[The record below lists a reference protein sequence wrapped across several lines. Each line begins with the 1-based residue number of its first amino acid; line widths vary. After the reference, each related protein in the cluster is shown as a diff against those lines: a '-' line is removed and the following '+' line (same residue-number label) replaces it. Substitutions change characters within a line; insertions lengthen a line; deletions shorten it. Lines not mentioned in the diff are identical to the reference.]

1 MATGYGP
8 EYDAALAFLL
18 APTDPRRP
26 TVASPTADQ
35 NLPRMRRL
43 LDLVG
48 APDAR
53 YPAVIVAGTKGKGS
67 TAATL
72 AALLRAAG
80 LRVGLYSQPH
90 LHDYRERV
98 RVDGIPIAP
107 EALVA
112 AVARLRPAVAQ
123 VAEEGALGAPSTY
136 DLGTALALDHFGAA
150 GVDIAVLEVGL
161 GGRYDSVNTIVPRV
175 SIITAISRDHTAV
188 LGGTIATIAREKAG
202 IIKPGVPVIAERQSE
217 PHAAAVLSEVA
228 ATVGAPL
235 VWADDLVTVAAAPDQ
250 PDPLTGTQRLAIT
263 VGESSA
269 VARRSS
275 DGGVRTSGVTPQR
288 TLAPDSGLR
297 TPDSFSRLPTP
308 DPRLHSSFAATLP
321 LLGHFQRPN
330 VAAAL
335 AAAIV
340 LAGQGLLTLDRDTIV
355 RGLAATH
362 WPGRLEILRRD
373 PLTLTDGAHNDD
385 SARQLRRAL
394 AELFPGRPL
403 TLVLG
408 TSLDKDIA
416 GIAAA
421 LVPAAARLILT
432 VSAHPRSA
440 SLALLREQCA
450 PYSVPLEET
459 ANVADGLARAA
470 AVTPPGGLIC
480 ATGSLFV
487 VADAREAL
495 GLGGAVAV

>member
-1 MATGYGP
+1 MND
-8 EYDAALAFLL
+8 YDAALAFLL
-18 APTDPRRP
+18 APTDPSRP
-26 TVASPTADQ
+26 TVASPTADR

-43 LDLVG
+43 LDLLG

-53 YPAVIVAGTKGKGS
+53 FPSVVVAGTKGKGS
-67 TAATL
+67 TSATL

-112 AVARLRPAVAQ
+112 SVARLRLAVTQ
-123 VAEEGALGAPSTY
+123 VAEEGTLGAPSTY

-150 GVDIAVLEVGL
+150 RVDIAILEVGL

-175 SIITAISRDHTAV
+175 SVITAISRDHTAV
-188 LGGTIATIAREKAG
+188 LGDTIAQIAWEKAG
-202 IIKPGVPVIAERQSE
+202 IIKPGVPVVAERQPE
-217 PHAAAVLSEVA
+217 ADATAVLGGVAAA
-228 ATVGAPL
+228 VGAPL
-235 VWADDLVTVAAAPDQ
+235 HWADDLATVAAAPAQ

-263 VGESSA
+263 VGQSSVVSRQSAGSESSVVGRQSA
-269 VARRSS
+269 E
-275 DGGVRTSGVTPQR
+275 DEVTDNETNASCVMR
-288 TLAPDSGLR
+288 HA
-297 TPDSFSRLPTP
+297 SFE
-308 DPRLHSSFAATLP
+308 ATLP

-335 AAAIV
+335 AAATV
-340 LAGQGLLTLDRDTIV
+340 LAGQGLLTLDEATIV
-355 RGLAATH
+355 RGLAATR
-362 WPGRLEILRRD
+362 WPGRLEIVRRE
-373 PLTLTDGAHNDD
+373 PLTLVDGAHNDD
-385 SARQLRRAL
+385 SARQLRQAL

-403 TLVLG
+403 VLVLG

-421 LVPAAARLILT
+421 LLPAAARLILT

-440 SLALLREQCA
+440 PLALLQERCA
-450 PYSVPLEET
+450 PYGVPTEET
-459 ANVADGLARAA
+459 PNVAAALARAA

-487 VADAREAL
+487 VADTREAV
-495 GLGGAVAV
+495 GLGGAVIV

>member
-18 APTDPRRP
+18 APTDPGRP
-26 TVASPTADQ
+26 VVASPTADR

-43 LDLVG
+43 LDLLG
-48 APDAR
+48 APAAHF
-53 YPAVIVAGTKGKGS
+53 PAVVVAGTKGKGS
-67 TAATL
+67 TSATL

-98 RVDGIPIAP
+98 RVAGVPIAP
-107 EALVA
+107 EALIA
-112 AVARLRPAVAQ
+112 SVARLRPAAAQ
-123 VAEEGALGAPSTY
+123 VVAEGTLGAPSTY
-136 DLGTALALDHFGAA
+136 DLGTALALDHFGAV

-161 GGRYDSVNTIVPRV
+161 GGRYDSVNTVVPRV
-175 SIITAISRDHTAV
+175 SVITAISRDHMAV
-188 LGGTIATIAREKAG
+188 LGDTIARIAREKAG
-202 IIKPGVPVIAERQSE
+202 IIKPGVPVVVARQPE
-217 PHAAAVLSEVA
+217 ADAATVLREVA

-235 VWADDLVTVAAAPDQ
+235 HWADELASVAAAPDQ
-250 PDPLTGTQRLAIT
+250 PDPLTGTQRLAIAL
-263 VGESSA
+263 GESA
-269 VARRSS
+269 IGGRRSAE
-275 DGGVRTSGVTPQR
+275 DGAAVGSRRSAEEDEAKSGDT
-288 TLAPDSGLR
+288 
-297 TPDSFSRLPTP
+297 
-308 DPRLHSSFAATLP
+308 HSSFVSGSPRGIRHSSFEADLP

-335 AAAIV
+335 AAATV
-340 LAGQGLLTLDRDTIV
+340 LAGQGLLTLDRATIV
-355 RGLAATH
+355 RGLATTS
-362 WPGRLEILRRD
+362 WPGRLEIVRRA
-373 PLTLTDGAHNDD
+373 PLTIVDGAHNDD

-403 TLVLG
+403 VLVLG

-421 LVPAAARLILT
+421 LVPAAARLLLT

-440 SLALLREQCA
+440 PLALLRERCA
-450 PYSVPLEET
+450 AYGVPTEET
-459 ANVADGLARAA
+459 ANVADALARAVA
-470 AVTPPGGLIC
+470 ITPPGGLIC

-487 VADAREAL
+487 VADAREAV
-495 GLGGAVAV
+495 GLGGAVAI

>member
-1 MATGYGP
+1 MATTGYGP

-18 APTDPRRP
+18 APTDPSRP

-43 LDLVG
+43 LDLLG

-53 YPAVIVAGTKGKGS
+53 FPSVVVAGTKGKGS
-67 TAATL
+67 TSAVL

-98 RVDGIPIAP
+98 RVAGVPLAP

-112 AVARLRPAVAQ
+112 SVARLRPAVAQ
-123 VAEEGALGAPSTY
+123 VADEGTLGAPSTY

-161 GGRYDSVNTIVPRV
+161 GGRYDSVNTVVPRV
-175 SIITAISRDHTAV
+175 SVITAISRDHMAV
-188 LGGTIATIAREKAG
+188 LGDTIARIAWEKAG
-202 IIKPGVPVIAERQSE
+202 IIKPGVPVVAARQPE
-217 PHAAAVLSEVA
+217 GDAVAVLREVA

-250 PDPLTGTQRLAIT
+250 PDPLTGTQRLTIAL
-263 VGESSA
+263 GESAVGGRQSAEDESA
-269 VARRSS
+269 VGSRQSVEEGGAAS
-275 DGGVRTSGVTPQR
+275 D
-288 TLAPDSGLR
+288 
-297 TPDSFSRLPTP
+297 
-308 DPRLHSSFAATLP
+308 DPHSSFISGSPRGTRYSSFEATLP

-335 AAAIV
+335 AAATV

-355 RGLAATH
+355 RGLAATR
-362 WPGRLEILRRD
+362 WPGRLEIVRRD
-373 PLTLTDGAHNDD
+373 PLTLVDGAHNDA
-385 SARQLRRAL
+385 SARQLRLAL

-440 SLALLREQCA
+440 PLALLRERCA
-450 PYSVPLEET
+450 PYGVPTAET
-459 ANVADGLARAA
+459 ANIADGLARAA

>member
-18 APTDPRRP
+18 APTDPSRP
-26 TVASPTADQ
+26 TVASPTAGQ

-43 LDLVG
+43 LDLLD

-53 YPAVIVAGTKGKGS
+53 YPAVVVAGTKGKGS
-67 TAATL
+67 TSAVL

-98 RVDGIPIAP
+98 RVGGVPLAP

-112 AVARLRPAVAQ
+112 SVARLRPAVAQ
-123 VAEEGALGAPSTY
+123 VAEGGTLGAPSTY

-161 GGRYDSVNTIVPRV
+161 GGRYDSVNTVVPRV
-175 SIITAISRDHTAV
+175 SVITAISRDHMAV
-188 LGGTIATIAREKAG
+188 LGDTIARIAWEKAG
-202 IIKPGVPVIAERQSE
+202 IIKPGVPVVAARQPE
-217 PHAAAVLSEVA
+217 GDAAVVLREVA

-250 PDPLTGTQRLAIT
+250 PDPLTGTQRLAIAI
-263 VGESSA
+263 VESS
-269 VARRSS
+269 VVDRRSS
-275 DGGVRTSGVTPQR
+275 EGDEAVIVRQSPSD
-288 TLAPDSGLR
+288 APSLLTTDDR
-297 TPDSFSRLPTP
+297 RLTTFP
-308 DPRLHSSFAATLP
+308 ATLP

-335 AAAIV
+335 AAATV

-355 RGLAATH
+355 RGLAATR
-362 WPGRLEILRRD
+362 WPGRLEIVRRD
-373 PLTLTDGAHNDD
+373 PLTLVDGAHNDA
-385 SARQLRRAL
+385 SARQLRLAL

-440 SLALLREQCA
+440 PLALLQERCA
-450 PYSVPLEET
+450 PYGVPTAET

>member
-1 MATGYGP
+1 MMATGYGP

-18 APTDPRRP
+18 APTDPSRP
-26 TVASPTADQ
+26 TVASPTAGQ

-53 YPAVIVAGTKGKGS
+53 YPAVVVAGTKGKGS
-67 TAATL
+67 TSATL

-107 EALVA
+107 DALVA
-112 AVARLRPAVAQ
+112 SVARLRPAVAQ
-123 VAEEGALGAPSTY
+123 VADEGTLGAPSTY

-150 GVDIAVLEVGL
+150 GVDIAVLEIGL

-175 SIITAISRDHTAV
+175 SVITAISRDHTAV
-188 LGGTIATIAREKAG
+188 LGGTIAKIAWEKAG
-202 IIKPGVPVIAERQSE
+202 IIKPGVPVIAERQPESD
-217 PHAAAVLSEVA
+217 AAAVLREVA

-263 VGESSA
+263 LGESS
-269 VARRSS
+269 VAARQLSE
-275 DGGVRTSGVTPQR
+275 GEVRTSGITPQR
-288 TLAPDSGLR
+288 TLATDYGLR
-297 TPDSFSRLPTP
+297 TTDSFSRSTP
-308 DPRLHSSFAATLP
+308 PFAATLP

-335 AAAIV
+335 AAARV

-421 LVPAAARLILT
+421 LVPAVARLILT

-450 PYSVPLEET
+450 PYGVPTEET

-470 AVTPPGGLIC
+470 DVTPPGGLIC

-495 GLGGAVAV
+495 GLGGAVTV